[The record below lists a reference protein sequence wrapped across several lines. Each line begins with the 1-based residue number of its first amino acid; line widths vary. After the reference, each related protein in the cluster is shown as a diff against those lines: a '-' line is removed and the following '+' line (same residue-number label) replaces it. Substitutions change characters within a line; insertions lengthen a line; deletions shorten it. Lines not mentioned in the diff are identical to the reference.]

1 MIITILLLPLGHIS
15 FRFIKLQLM
24 TAREVVNR
32 QQLGCGYGVTTLSAY
47 ECVIRRRLKH
57 TYLGLASH
65 ERTMARQRAK
75 VAWLNEGDANTT
87 FFHQHASYR
96 RQKCV
101 VRSLQVDSAVVLDHA
116 AMAEASFSHLKA
128 LHAPRYL
135 MDREFS
141 LDLDFLGFGTEDLS
155 NLS

>member
-1 MIITILLLPLGHIS
+1 MLTNWVGNPPKQSTLLQAKAQH
-15 FRFIKLQLM
+15 
-24 TAREVVNR
+24 TAADELERQEGGMYQTAADDSAGGC

-87 FFHQHASYR
+87 FFH
-96 RQKCV
+96 
-101 VRSLQVDSAVVLDHA
+101 
-116 AMAEASFSHLKA
+116 
-128 LHAPRYL
+128 
-135 MDREFS
+135 
-141 LDLDFLGFGTEDLS
+141 
-155 NLS
+155 